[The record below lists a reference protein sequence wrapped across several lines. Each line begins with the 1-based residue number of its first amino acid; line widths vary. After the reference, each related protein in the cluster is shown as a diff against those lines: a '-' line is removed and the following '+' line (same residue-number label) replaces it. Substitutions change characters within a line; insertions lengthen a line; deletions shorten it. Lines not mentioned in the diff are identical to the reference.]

1 MKETSDIYSKMG
13 CFYSHFKWQ
22 YRKRDTILYAIIH
35 YGINFSGLWVFCVLL
50 QKNYSLREK
59 DTYSLKSEF
68 NYRKLQ
74 RRKQKAYK
82 FYHLERLL
90 QILFDTCD
98 TSKGFPRSVYV
109 HVSLFSQSV
118 YVYTHLCIY
127 TYGMV
132 YTYLYAMWCGH
143 LFVSINLDIHLHL
156 TKKHT

>member
-1 MKETSDIYSKMG
+1 MKETSDIYFKMG

-50 QKNYSLREK
+50 QKKLFFARKRYIFIEKWIQLQKTTKKKAKSIQILPPRE
-59 DTYSLKSEF
+59 
-68 NYRKLQ
+68 
-74 RRKQKAYK
+74 
-82 FYHLERLL
+82 LL

-98 TSKGFPRSVYV
+98 ASKRFPRSVFV

-127 TYGMV
+127 IYGMV
-132 YTYLYAMWCGH
+132 YIYLYAMWCGH
-143 LFVSINLDIHLHL
+143 LFVSINLDVHLHL